1 MKRYVICCLTSLF
14 LLTLMSCQTDKKQEA
29 AENQTVR
36 SELEAGANALS
47 SGEITYTTPEG
58 WIKQHPSSPMRRDQ
72 FSLPGVN
79 GGEAAELAI
88 FFFPGEGGT
97 VDANLKRWYGQFKQP
112 DGSATEDNAELKT
125 LNVDGLPV
133 TSVSD
138 WNVSK
143 AQVFDDRTR

>member
-1 MKRYVICCLTSLF
+1 
-14 LLTLMSCQTDKKQEA
+14 
-29 AENQTVR
+29 
-36 SELEAGANALS
+36 
-47 SGEITYTTPEG
+47 
-58 WIKQHPSSPMRRDQ
+58 
-72 FSLPGVN
+72 VN